1 MNLTMTLTALAALL
15 TGLIGGTVYTKQT
28 TVPEV
33 NESAQIATEEVAAA
47 DYVSLRPALASLPA
61 ETLTAEE
68 KVDLLFMREEE
79 KLARDVYQTL
89 YEKWNLPIFSNIA
102 QSEQTHTEAIRDL
115 LEKYNLTDPVT
126 KDEVGVF
133 QNEELQA
140 LYTSLSEKGLRS
152 EIDALT
158 VGATIE
164 DLDIKDLVGA
174 IARTDNQD
182 IKLVYENLMRG
193 SRNHLRAF
201 TRQLTARGEKYE
213 PQYISTD
220 EYQTITSSNT
230 ERGSSS
236 GQQSDSR
243 GGFGRGW
250 GGR

>member
-1 MNLTMTLTALAALL
+1 MNPIMILTALAALL
-15 TGLIGGTVYTKQT
+15 TGLIGGTVYNKQT
-28 TVPEV
+28 TVPTV
-33 NESAQIATEEVAAA
+33 DESAQIATEEVVVAA
-47 DYVSLRPALASLPA
+47 DYVSLRPALVSLPA
-61 ETLTAEE
+61 EELTTDE
-68 KVDLLFMREEE
+68 KADLLYMREEE

-133 QNEELQA
+133 QNEDLQA

-152 EIDALT
+152 EIDALN
-158 VGATIE
+158 VGSTIE
-164 DLDIKDLVGA
+164 DLDIKDLIEA
-174 IARTDNQD
+174 IERTDNQD

-201 TRQLTARGEKYE
+201 TRQLTARGETYE
-213 PQYISTD
+213 PQYIEKS
-220 EYQTITSSNT
+220 EYENILWSET
-230 ERGSSS
+230 ERG
-236 GQQSDSR
+236 GNQGHQ
-243 GGFGRGW
+243 GGKGRGW